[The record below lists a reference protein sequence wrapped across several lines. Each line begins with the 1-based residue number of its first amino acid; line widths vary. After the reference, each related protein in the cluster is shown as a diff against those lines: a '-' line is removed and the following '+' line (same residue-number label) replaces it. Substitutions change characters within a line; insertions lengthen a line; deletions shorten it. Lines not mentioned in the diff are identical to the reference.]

1 VLALKAWP
9 EFHDNY
15 VWTLSNE
22 QGDTLLVD
30 PGDPVLLK
38 EILAS
43 GLKLVAVLITHHHY
57 DHIDG
62 LPELMANV
70 SVPVYA
76 PEDTRIPIATHR
88 VHQDDEV
95 WVEALGIGLRVMEV
109 PGHTRSHVAYYGA
122 GHLFCGD
129 TLFSLGCG
137 RLFEGT
143 PAQMLASLQQLATL
157 PEETWI
163 CCSHEYTLSNAAFA
177 QAAEPDYPERD
188 AYIQLVQGK
197 RAQNMP
203 SLPSTLRDE
212 LAYNPFL
219 RVDQATLWSEWSRQ
233 TQAVI
238 QNPLGA
244 FTALRRWKDQF

>member
-1 VLALKAWP
+1 
-9 EFHDNY
+9 
-15 VWTLSNE
+15 
-22 QGDTLLVD
+22 
-30 PGDPVLLK
+30 
-38 EILAS
+38 
-43 GLKLVAVLITHHHY
+43 
-57 DHIDG
+57 
-62 LPELMANV
+62 
-70 SVPVYA
+70 VYS
-76 PEDTRIPIATHR
+76 
-88 VHQDDEV
+88 
-95 WVEALGIGLRVMEV
+95 W
-109 PGHTRSHVAYYGA
+109 
-122 GHLFCGD
+122 
-129 TLFSLGCG
+129 
-137 RLFEGT
+137 
-143 PAQMLASLQQLATL
+143 LQQLATL